1 MIEKEL
7 NIFLYAILIGIIFG
21 AIYGFIMIIR
31 KNLKLK
37 NKTIDYIYGLIEDI
51 IFMIFLYN
59 SLYNYVLVFNEG
71 VMRLYIFLGI
81 IIGVIFFFV
90 LLYRVLDNI
99 FKFFKNII
107 LEISLKIKKSVNV
120 VLKKLITI
128 FSKFKIHKKVY
139 NNKKEI

>member
-37 NKTIDYIYGLIEDI
+37 NKTIDYIYGLIEDL

-128 FSKFKIHKKVY
+128 FSKFKIYKKVY